1 MPDGR
6 PEVVFVL
13 SGLTMGGA
21 EAQLATI
28 LEADPDRTRGF
39 APRVLAL
46 SDVRHAAIVE
56 RFAALDVPVDVV
68 DRGRH
73 AFPAFLLALVRYF
86 RRRRPRIVH
95 ALLAGTAGT
104 WGRVAAR
111 LAGVPRV
118 VLSDLSLDPP
128 TSRVQKLVDPIVHRV
143 TDLFLPNATA
153 IAERLV
159 REGAPRSRIV
169 VLRNGVDLERFA
181 PATTRDLRG
190 AWGVADDAFV
200 VGFLGMLRPEKRPD
214 LLLDAVQRLPECDR
228 PQLVAVAGDGPL
240 MPTLRTRVESD
251 RWSSGHVRLLGVVA
265 DAPAFLASIDLL
277 VLCSDTEGLPNAVLE
292 AHAMGRPVVA
302 TRVSDVPQLIDE
314 PGALVATGD
323 AHALAEAIGRVGAMP
338 PSDRARWGA
347 RARKRT
353 VDEFALPAAAARF
366 WDLHEGL
373 LGDGRGPR

>member
-1 MPDGR
+1 MADPR
-6 PEVVFVL
+6 PGVVFVL

-21 EAQLATI
+21 ESQLATV
-28 LEADPDRTRGF
+28 LEADPERTRGF
-39 APRVLAL
+39 APRVLVL

-56 RFAALDVPVDVV
+56 RFAALGVPIDVV
-68 DRGRH
+68 DRQRH
-73 AFPAFLLALVRYF
+73 AFPAFLSALVRYF
-86 RRRRPRIVH
+86 RRQRPRIVH

-104 WGRVAAR
+104 WGRATAR

-128 TSRVQKLVDPIVHRV
+128 TSRVQKRIDPLLNRV

-159 REGAPRSRIV
+159 REGAPRARVV
-169 VLRNGVDLERFA
+169 VLRNGVDLQRFD
-181 PATTRDLRG
+181 PAGTRGLRDDWG
-190 AWGVADDAFV
+190 AADDAFV

-214 LLLDAVQRLPECDR
+214 LLLDAVELLPEAER
-228 PQLVAVAGDGPL
+228 PDLVAFAGDGPL
-240 MPTLRTRVESD
+240 MPTLAARVTAD
-251 RWSSGHVRLLGVVA
+251 PWSARHVRLLGVVA

-302 TRVSDVPQLIDE
+302 TRVSDVPLLIDE
-314 PGALVATGD
+314 PGALVPPGD
-323 AHALAEAIGRVGAMP
+323 AQALADAIARVAAL
-338 PSDRARWGA
+338 SHAERARWGD
-347 RARKRT
+347 RARSRT
-353 VDEFALPAAAARF
+353 VAEYALPTAAARF

-373 LGDGRGPR
+373 LPDGRGAR